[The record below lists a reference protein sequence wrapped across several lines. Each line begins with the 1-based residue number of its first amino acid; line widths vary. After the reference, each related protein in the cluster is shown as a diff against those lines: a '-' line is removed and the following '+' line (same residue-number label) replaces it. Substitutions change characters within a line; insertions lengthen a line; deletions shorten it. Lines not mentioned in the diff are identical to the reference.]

1 MTEWPIQIPL
11 PLAAAA
17 AAVYAAWLIWTLIVR
32 QRVLAGRD
40 AVQTERMLMS
50 DTATDQLVA
59 AKSLQFQLA
68 EAGLTIDPTTFNLI
82 RLACAALAFGLT
94 TLFGLPIVIRLVVLV
109 AGWAAPL
116 AWLAQRRSARERSI
130 DDDLPAALSG
140 LAASLSIS
148 KNLAEALE
156 SAAEA
161 VSPTHDEQPRLLA
174 TLLRDTATLA
184 QTGGGMTT
192 ALRELQQHSPSP
204 TLAMLAF
211 NLRMYDTTGEDKFT
225 RQIIDTAT
233 RVRTLLEGRK
243 RARAYAASA
252 RSVVLLIVGLTVV
265 MFALA
270 FQDPAFAAYYQ
281 SGRGTLALLVI
292 GGIMAV
298 AYWSMQHLLD
308 EVG

>member
-1 MTEWPIQIPL
+1 MSEWPIQIPL
-11 PLAAAA
+11 PVAAAA
-17 AAVYAAWLIWTLIVR
+17 AALYAAWLIWTLIVK
-32 QRVLAGRD
+32 QRVLASRD

-50 DTATDQLVA
+50 GQKPEQLA
-59 AKSLQFQLA
+59 SGKQLQHRLA
-68 EAGLTIDPTTFNLI
+68 EAGITLNPTTFNLI
-82 RLACAALAFGLT
+82 RLGCAALAFGLT
-94 TLFGLPIVIRLVVLV
+94 TLLGLPIAIRLVVLI
-109 AGWAAPL
+109 ASWAAPL
-116 AWLAQRRSARERSI
+116 AWLAQRRRARERSI

-156 SAAEA
+156 AAAEA
-161 VSPTHDEQPRLLA
+161 VSPTSETQPRLLA

-184 QTGGGMTT
+184 QTGGGMTS
-192 ALRELQQHSPSP
+192 ALRELQTHAPSP

-225 RQIIDTAT
+225 RQIIDTAA
-233 RVRTLLEGRK
+233 RVRILLEGRQ

-292 GGIMAV
+292 GGIMAL